1 MQFSEDLSAG
11 RLSMITAPVC
21 SCVCL
26 YLCLSVSVCAK
37 VCISVCGCESSNLSA
52 AGISWWEE
60 VGMSPT

>member
-1 MQFSEDLSAG
+1 MQFSEDLNAG

-21 SCVCL
+21 ICVCL